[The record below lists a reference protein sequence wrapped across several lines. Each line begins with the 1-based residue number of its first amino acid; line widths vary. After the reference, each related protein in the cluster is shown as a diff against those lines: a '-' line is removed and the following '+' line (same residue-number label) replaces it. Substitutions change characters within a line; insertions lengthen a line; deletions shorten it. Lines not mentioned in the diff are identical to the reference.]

1 MYRDLNNANLIK
13 DTFLGDT
20 RVRLTGCVPKNA
32 AGELT
37 SCLLGWGLSGLGEV
51 NLLYNF

>member
-1 MYRDLNNANLIK
+1 MYRDINNPNLVK

-20 RVRLTGCVPKNA
+20 RVRLMGCVPKKA

-37 SCLLGWGLSGLGEV
+37 SCLLGWGLSVLGEV